1 MWTFFFLRCLKK
13 KWTQQA
19 VWENEIEAC
28 LNWRLADPHGF
39 RLANNIQKIQNHN
52 QPVFHYTERSRSVV
66 AWIKEA
72 SGTRSIP
79 QTKHVCPVF
88 KVCWR
93 VTCATQAVDK
103 TWISVFQGN
112 TQWCHKQEKGKGRL
126 GTFMELA
133 GSPLARHKRW
143 NNKQAIRRQRERT
156 QSHCETLLIIK
167 ADFSLEGDD
176 YLRSSVV
183 HK

>member
-1 MWTFFFLRCLKK
+1 MWNFFFLRCLKK

-28 LNWRLADPHGF
+28 SNWRLADPHGF

-52 QPVFHYTERSRSVV
+52 QPVFYCTERSRSIM

-79 QTKHVCPVF
+79 QTKLVCPVF
-88 KVCWR
+88 NVCWR

-112 TQWCHKQEKGKGRL
+112 TQWCHRQEKAREGLAPSWNWPDLHWL
-126 GTFMELA
+126 GTNAEIINRQSE
-133 GSPLARHKRW
+133 GSV
-143 NNKQAIRRQRERT
+143 
-156 QSHCETLLIIK
+156 S
-167 ADFSLEGDD
+167 
-176 YLRSSVV
+176 V
-183 HK
+183 HKAIAKLCW